1 MNSNNTVLII
11 GLFLVFLISI
21 IAIFI
26 IVLNN
31 DKKNDQFNIN
41 MANNINEIKNSLN
54 KDFLSFNNDLN
65 NEITNLSDRLNSNII
80 QSHKATNDV
89 FNSIQERMIKIDEA
103 QKGLNQLS
111 NEVISLKNVLA
122 DKKTRGTFGEIELYS
137 LLEASYGIN
146 DELYQRQYHLANGYI
161 ADAVIFGGQTLG
173 VLCIDS
179 KFPLENYQRM
189 YDDNL
194 TTLEKEQAKKQ
205 FKEDVK
211 KHIHDISSKYIV
223 PGITADMA
231 YMFIPAEAIFSEIYA
246 NFDELVELSYKSKVY
261 LVSPTTLMAYITAIK
276 SIYLGQKKDEKAKEI
291 QDLLSELSIEFNR
304 LSERTNNLY
313 KDYQKLGN
321 DFEGLNTTSNKIIK
335 KFNKI
340 NSGDIEDEEE

>member
-1 MNSNNTVLII
+1 MNSDNTILII
-11 GLFLVFLISI
+11 GLFVVFLISI

-54 KDFLSFNNDLN
+54 KDFLNFNNDIN

-146 DELYQRQYHLANGYI
+146 DELYQRQYHLNNGSI
-161 ADAVIFGGQTLG
+161 ADAVIFGGQLLG

-189 YDDNL
+189 YDENL
-194 TTLEKEQAKKQ
+194 TSIEKEQAKKQ

-211 KHIHDISSKYIV
+211 KHIHDISSKYII
-223 PGITADMA
+223 PGVTADMA

-246 NFDELVELSYKSKVY
+246 NFSELVELSYKSKVY

-291 QDLLSELSIEFNR
+291 QLLLSELSIEFNR
-304 LSERTNNLY
+304 LYERTNNLY

-321 DFEGLNTTSNKIIK
+321 DFEGINTTSNKIIK